1 MGEGSVL
8 QTNGNI
14 SPVKIHPEVSRD
26 YGAALQDAAASSV
39 TSMDLL
45 HDSLRPCVDFLRAAG
60 IGPVQ
65 MILSIKACT
74 KEHARANQAL
84 GDEFAMGNANLLME
98 QIVKW
103 AIAEYYE
110 PGLETA

>member
-1 MGEGSVL
+1 ML

-14 SPVKIHPEVSRD
+14 IPVPIHPEVSRD
-26 YGAALQDAAASSV
+26 YGAALQAAAASS
-39 TSMDLL
+39 TNSMDLL
-45 HDSLRPCVDFLRAAG
+45 HDCLRPCVAFLRAAG
-60 IGPVQ
+60 VGPVQ

-74 KEHARANQAL
+74 KEHARANQL
-84 GDEFAMGNANLLME
+84 RGDDFAMGNASLLME

-110 PGLETA
+110 PGLGNA